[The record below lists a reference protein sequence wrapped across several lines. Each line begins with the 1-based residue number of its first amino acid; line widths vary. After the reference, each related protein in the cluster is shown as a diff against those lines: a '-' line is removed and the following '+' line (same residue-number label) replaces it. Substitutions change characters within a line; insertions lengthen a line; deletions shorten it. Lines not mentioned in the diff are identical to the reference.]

1 MIYTTNSRIGKSIGS
16 AVKFFVFIVLSL
28 GNTSLKANCT
38 TYFQSSYKL
47 YEPKTKKKKANCIS
61 IDWGISNPGYPLF
74 DSRVQYSQSQ
84 VSTT

>member
-47 YEPKTKKKKANCIS
+47 YEPKTKKKKPI
-61 IDWGISNPGYPLF
+61 
-74 DSRVQYSQSQ
+74 
-84 VSTT
+84 VSL